1 MQETREALLR
11 AGEELFAREGLDG
24 PSLDAI
30 CAHAGKTRGAFY
42 VHFEDRDAFLAAV
55 MERVG
60 LPFLDAVLGAGEA
73 PVSLGEAAARFV
85 ESVAKGSYPLTKG
98 GALRPSQL
106 IDACT
111 RSKPVRDRYAG
122 LIQDAITRLAGATKR
137 AQKDG
142 LARADVEADDVAVLL
157 LAAIVG
163 AQTMLV
169 DLRLPLRFPDAA
181 RTALTLL
188 AAPAQRRP

>member
-30 CAHAGKTRGAFY
+30 CARAGKTRGAFY

-55 MERVG
+55 MQRVG
-60 LPFLDAVLGAGEA
+60 MPFLDGVLGAGDA
-73 PVSLGEAAARFV
+73 PVSLPEAVSRFV
-85 ESVAKGSYPLTKG
+85 ASVQKGAYPLTKG

-111 RSKPVRDRYAG
+111 RSKPVRDRYAA
-122 LIQDAITRLAGATKR
+122 LIQDAISRLSKATKQ
-137 AQKDG
+137 AQEVG
-142 LARADVEADDVAVLL
+142 IARGDVEADDVAVLF

-169 DLRLPLRFPDAA
+169 DLKLPLRFSDAA
-181 RTALTLL
+181 TAALALL
-188 AAPAQRRP
+188 AAPRSA

>member
-1 MQETREALLR
+1 MQETREALLE

-30 CAHAGKTRGAFY
+30 CERAKKTRGAFY
-42 VHFEDRDAFLAAV
+42 VHFPDRDAFLAAV

-60 LPFLDAVLGAGEA
+60 MPFLDAVLGQRGEA
-73 PVSLGEAAARFV
+73 LSLEEAARRFV
-85 ESVAKGSYPLTKG
+85 EAFAKGSYPLTKG

-106 IDACT
+106 IDACA
-111 RSKPVRDRYAG
+111 RSRPVRDRYAG
-122 LIQDAITRLAGATKR
+122 LIEDAIVRLGAAIEQAQGEGR
-137 AQKDG
+137 ARGDVD
-142 LARADVEADDVAVLL
+142 ARDTATLL

-169 DLRLPLRFPDAA
+169 DLKLPLAFGDAA
-181 RTALTLL
+181 RAALTLL
-188 AAPAQRRP
+188 AAPRRG